1 MRERAREGE
10 QIGVTLNMSPGVPAS
25 PSAEDAAAARRMDLM
40 VNRQFTEPLLGAAYP
55 EDMPEVYGE
64 ISDLSFRRD
73 GDLELISAPLDFLGV
88 NYYYPIHA
96 ADAPYAQPDP
106 ALRSAHDI
114 GVRTV
119 MPDGPRTSGLGWRI
133 EPRGLRDTL
142 TGLAAR
148 FPDLPPV
155 FVTENGYGDHGEID
169 DTGRIDYLAEHLAA
183 TGAAIADGVD
193 VRGYFC
199 WSLIDNFEWARGY
212 DARFGLV
219 HVDYATQ
226 ARTPKASYHWYR
238 DFIGDRR

>member
-1 MRERAREGE
+1 
-10 QIGVTLNMSPGVPAS
+10 
-25 PSAEDAAAARRMDLM
+25 
-40 VNRQFTEPLLGAAYP
+40 
-55 EDMPEVYGE
+55 
-64 ISDLSFRRD
+64 
-73 GDLELISAPLDFLGV
+73 
-88 NYYYPIHA
+88 
-96 ADAPYAQPDP
+96 
-106 ALRSAHDI
+106 
-114 GVRTV
+114 

-148 FPDLPPV
+148 FPGLPPV
-155 FVTENGYGDHGEID
+155 FVTENGYGDRGEID
-169 DTGRIDYLAEHLAA
+169 DAGRIDYLAEHLAA

-238 DFIGDRR
+238 DFIGDQG